1 MRGIP
6 VRRTAP
12 MTFRLPQNLS
22 GHVRQETGWS
32 VLDYE
37 LHQQKAQTLGDL
49 GAQVEQ
55 ALAALRAFDAAEQAA
70 DREER
75 RADLVHEAAQRIWA
89 FMVQREICGL
99 RRWEAVVK
107 DFGIPGEVLSRLGP
121 VRRKG
126 E

>member
-1 MRGIP
+1 
-6 VRRTAP
+6 
-12 MTFRLPQNLS
+12 MTFHLRESLS
-22 GHVRQETGWS
+22 GHTRPETGWG

-55 ALAALRAFDAAEQAA
+55 ALAALRAFDAGAHEADGAARRSDLLNDAA
-70 DREER
+70 DW
-75 RADLVHEAAQRIWA
+75 VWA

-99 RRWEAVVK
+99 RHWDAVVK
-107 DFGIPGEVLSRLGP
+107 DYRIPGEILSRLGQ
-121 VRRKG
+121 VSRKG

>member
-1 MRGIP
+1 
-6 VRRTAP
+6 
-12 MTFRLPQNLS
+12 MTFRLPQRLS
-22 GHVRQETGWS
+22 GHLKPETGWS
-32 VLDYE
+32 VIDYE

-55 ALAALRAFDAAEQAA
+55 VLAALRAFDAAEHGD
-70 DREER
+70 DRDAC
-75 RADLVHEAAQRIWA
+75 RADLVHEAAQRVWA

-99 RRWEAVVK
+99 RHWDAVV
-107 DFGIPGEVLSRLGP
+107 GEYRIPGEVLSRLGQ